1 MERSEAAALLGITDD
16 ASERQL
22 RTAYRRRIRERHPDR
37 AGPAATVD
45 AARIIEAYRVLS
57 DPDATTGPVAARDVA
72 PAPAVRTAPPAD
84 RTAPPHQTDGLV
96 TLVDDETV
104 GFAFPADEVF
114 VLLAE
119 VADEIGDVTYIDPD
133 AGLLEVLVT
142 PEGSGPW
149 SVVLSLQG
157 RADRV
162 EAFCTVEALDGSEA
176 QSGPVVSLLLDSLR
190 RRLRG
195 R

>member
-1 MERSEAAALLGITDD
+1 MERREAAALLGIADD

-22 RTAYRRRIRERHPDR
+22 RSAYRRRIRERHPDR
-37 AGPAATVD
+37 AGPAATLD
-45 AARIIEAYRVLS
+45 AARIIEAYRTLS
-57 DPDATTGPVAARDVA
+57 DPDTTADPVEAPPPG
-72 PAPAVRTAPPAD
+72 PAPVVRTAPP
-84 RTAPPHQTDGLV
+84 PEQTGGLV

-142 PEGSGPW
+142 PAGSGPW

>member
-1 MERSEAAALLGITDD
+1 MERAEAAALLGIEGEAT
-16 ASERQL
+16 EPQL
-22 RTAYRRRIRERHPDR
+22 RAAYRQRIRERHPDR
-37 AGPAATVD
+37 AGPGATID

-57 DPDATTGPVAARDVA
+57 DPA
-72 PAPAVRTAPPAD
+72 PAPAPTPAPTPARTPDAG
-84 RTAPPHQTDGLV
+84 GLV

-114 VLLAE
+114 VLLTE
-119 VADEIGDVTYIDPD
+119 VADEIGDITYIDPD

-142 PEGSGPW
+142 PVGSGPW

-176 QSGPVVSLLLDSLR
+176 HSGPVVSLLLDSLR
-190 RRLRG
+190 RRLR
-195 R
+195 RR

>member
-1 MERSEAAALLGITDD
+1 MERSEAARLLGVPGD
-16 ASERQL
+16 ASTRQL
-22 RTAYRRRIRERHPDR
+22 RAAYRRRIRERHPDR
-37 AGPAATVD
+37 AGAAATLD

-57 DPDATTGPVAARDVA
+57 GPVPLTQPVSAARPPTGPVPVA
-72 PAPAVRTAPPAD
+72 PEPDTPPG
-84 RTAPPHQTDGLV
+84 GLV

-104 GFAFPADEVF
+104 AFTFPAEEVF

-119 VADEIGDVTYIDPD
+119 VADEIGDVTYVDPD

-142 PEGSGPW
+142 PAGTGPW

-157 RADRV
+157 RADQV

-176 QSGPVVSLLLDSLR
+176 RPGPVVTLLLDSLR
-190 RRLRG
+190 RRLRS

>member
-1 MERSEAAALLGITDD
+1 MERREAAALLGITDD
-16 ASERQL
+16 ASEHQL

-37 AGPAATVD
+37 AGPAATLD

-57 DPDATTGPVAARDVA
+57 DPDATTDPVGAPEPG
-72 PAPAVRTAPPAD
+72 PAPVVRTAPPPD
-84 RTAPPHQTDGLV
+84 QTGGLV
-96 TLVDDETV
+96 T
-104 GFAFPADEVF
+104 PA
-114 VLLAE
+114 
-119 VADEIGDVTYIDPD
+119 
-133 AGLLEVLVT
+133 
-142 PEGSGPW
+142 GSGPW

>member
-1 MERSEAAALLGITDD
+1 MEASEAAALLGVPRD
-16 ASERQL
+16 ATSRQL

-37 AGPAATVD
+37 AGPAATLD
-45 AARIIEAYRVLS
+45 ATRIIEAYRVLS
-57 DPDATTGPVAARDVA
+57 DPATQVDPVTTPAAADSPV
-72 PAPAVRTAPPAD
+72 VRTA
-84 RTAPPHQTDGLV
+84 APPDGTGSLV

-119 VADEIGDVTYIDPD
+119 VADSIGDVTYIDPD

-142 PEGSGPW
+142 PSGSGPW

>member
-1 MERSEAAALLGITDD
+1 M
-16 ASERQL
+16 
-22 RTAYRRRIRERHPDR
+22 
-37 AGPAATVD
+37 
-45 AARIIEAYRVLS
+45 
-57 DPDATTGPVAARDVA
+57 
-72 PAPAVRTAPPAD
+72 
-84 RTAPPHQTDGLV
+84 
-96 TLVDDETV
+96 

-114 VLLAE
+114 VLLTE
-119 VADEIGDVTYIDPD
+119 VADEIGDITYIDPD

-142 PEGSGPW
+142 PVGSGPW

-176 QSGPVVSLLLDSLR
+176 HSGPVVSLLLDSLR